1 MCPCACACVRACAC
15 MRATV
20 YLVCVRAYMLARV
33 HASAPRAHPHCACA
47 TIAVIA
53 CVRYPCGVTARQ
65 STGSATTAGDDKVA
79 APHSKAASRPRRAH
93 FAARLPC
100 SAAAVGVQPAIVAM
114 GSVQAGALVRAA
126 LVRVSGF
133 GAVHFR
139 RPFNAEW
146 TFASCATMRVL
157 KRVKPWPP

>member
-1 MCPCACACVRACAC
+1 MCPCACACVCV
-15 MRATV
+15 RATV
-20 YLVCVRAYMLARV
+20 YLVCVRAHMRVLRV
-33 HASAPRAHPHCACA
+33 HPRCACA
-47 TIAVIA
+47 TIAAIA

-79 APHSKAASRPRRAH
+79 APHRKAASRPRRAH
-93 FAARLPC
+93 LAARLPC
-100 SAAAVGVQPAIVAM
+100 SAAAVGVQPAIKAM
-114 GSVQAGALVRAA
+114 GSVQAGALVVRAA

-139 RPFNAEW
+139 RPFNAER